1 MRGTRLA
8 AFALAGALAL
18 TLAPRGAH
26 ATPARPD
33 SLAPTFSRRDVAF
46 ALGAGALG
54 ALAAAHDRVW
64 SAQASR
70 DRSLATDRLAR
81 LGENLG
87 GPYAA
92 APALLATDGLARLT
106 GHTGLAAAS
115 ERVALAGAV
124 ALGTTFALKEAIG
137 RTRPDEPPHASD
149 HFDAFSG
156 HDALP
161 SAHATLA
168 FAMAGAISS
177 ESRSRWAPAALY
189 PAATLVAWARVH
201 ERRHWPS
208 DVVAGAVIGDWVAR
222 KVDRIARRRL
232 PDGLL
237 VLVWPAARGAHAEVR
252 ARF

>member
-1 MRGTRLA
+1 
-8 AFALAGALAL
+8 
-18 TLAPRGAH
+18 
-26 ATPARPD
+26 
-33 SLAPTFSRRDVAF
+33 
-46 ALGAGALG
+46 
-54 ALAAAHDRVW
+54 VW

-70 DRSLATDRLAR
+70 DRSLAADRLAR

-92 APALLATDGLARLT
+92 APALLATAGLARLT
-106 GHTGLAAAS
+106 GHAALAAAS

-149 HFDAFSG
+149 RFDAFSG

-161 SAHATLA
+161 SAHTTLA
-168 FAMAGAISS
+168 FAMAGAISN
-177 ESRSRWAPAALY
+177 ESRSRWAPAVLY

-201 ERRHWPS
+201 QRRHWPS
-208 DVVAGAVIGDWVAR
+208 DVVAGAVIGEELGRVT
-222 KVDRIARRRL
+222 DRFARRRL
-232 PDGLL
+232 PDGLV